1 MSDRRRPGRYRSN
14 SRSEPRRGSGRSRS
28 RGGARSSRDCRGA
41 RSRSRSPEAPSRSRY
56 SPQRRSSPERDTRE
70 ERRRRRGWE
79 EPSGPAPTPA
89 GPPAAASQAPAT
101 TSSAPPARVRIQ
113 SFEEILA
120 QVRSG
125 AMPSIMPA
133 RAGSAFQS
141 GGGAS
146 GSFALPAR
154 SLYEAGYKGLTAGT
168 SSEDCPNA
176 THEELERARHQARI
190 EEQQGRDE
198 AKRAGAAPTGP
209 PGLPTGCVVIEQKF
223 VDFLLGPGGQ
233 SLAAINHAAGVNVV
247 LDQSNKFS
255 GWSVAN
261 IYGPQDK
268 SEHAK
273 LAIDFKISQWLP
285 RDVRM
290 RSGGAVSISQL
301 QPGSITSVGAHRSD
315 PPPPPPPAITDRGY
329 SSSGGPFGRIED
341 RPYGSS
347 DMFRPSAPR
356 VTGGLL

>member
-1 MSDRRRPGRYRSN
+1 
-14 SRSEPRRGSGRSRS
+14 
-28 RGGARSSRDCRGA
+28 
-41 RSRSRSPEAPSRSRY
+41 
-56 SPQRRSSPERDTRE
+56 
-70 ERRRRRGWE
+70 
-79 EPSGPAPTPA
+79 
-89 GPPAAASQAPAT
+89 
-101 TSSAPPARVRIQ
+101 
-113 SFEEILA
+113 
-120 QVRSG
+120 
-125 AMPSIMPA
+125 MPSMMPA
-133 RAGSAFQS
+133 RAGSAYQS
-141 GGGAS
+141 GGGGGG

-168 SSEDCPNA
+168 SSEDCPA
-176 THEELERARHQARI
+176 ASHEELERARHEAKK
-190 EEQQGRDE
+190 EEQLGRDA
-198 AKRAGAAPTGP
+198 AKRGGQAPTGP

-255 GWSVAN
+255 GWSLAN
-261 IYGPQDK
+261 IYGPEDK
-268 SEHAK
+268 AEHAK

-301 QPGSITSVGAHRSD
+301 QPGSITTVGRSD
-315 PPPPPPPAITDRGY
+315 PPPPPPPSIMDGPRGN
-329 SSSGGPFGRIED
+329 SSSGGSPWGRIED

-347 DMFRPSAPR
+347 DTFRPSAPR